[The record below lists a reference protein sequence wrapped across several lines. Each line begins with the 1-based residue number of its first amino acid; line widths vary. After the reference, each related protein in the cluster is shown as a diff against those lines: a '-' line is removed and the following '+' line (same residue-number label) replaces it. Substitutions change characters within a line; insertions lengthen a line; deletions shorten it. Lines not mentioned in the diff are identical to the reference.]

1 MPNIMSVLK
10 QEIVR
15 LARKE
20 LKSQT
25 QLLKKASAQHRRDIA
40 ALKRQV
46 ADLGKPVAA
55 LQKAVLKKVPA
66 SPAIKGVKVRF
77 TPKGL
82 ITQRKR
88 LGLSGADYAKLVG
101 VSGITIYKWEAGK
114 NYPRQAQVAALA
126 AIRGIGKREALARL
140 AAAQ

>member
-25 QLLKKASAQHRRDIA
+25 LLLKKASAQHRRDIA

-46 ADLGKPVAA
+46 AGLNKPVAV
-55 LQKAVLKKVPA
+55 LQKAVLKKVPVA
-66 SPAIKGVKVRF
+66 PLAAGSKVRF
-77 TPKGL
+77 TDALKLGN
-82 ITQRKR
+82 QHSFRKP
-88 LGLSGADYAKLVG
+88 
-101 VSGITIYKWEAGK
+101 TIDP
-114 NYPRQAQVAALA
+114 N
-126 AIRGIGKREALARL
+126 AIEIGRAHV
-140 AAAQ
+140 